1 MGISEISSASSYEEW
16 KLLNAQKE
24 QAEEAASASDASRS
38 RQIDS
43 IKAAVS
49 QEDISLSETTGSPID
64 TVEISSEGRAFLESS
79 QAETAENAPASQ
91 TAAQE
96 TGESYT
102 NLASLTNEE
111 IEDLADDGI
120 ITQTEANTELAK
132 RAAQEASENSSFADS
147 KAAGI
152 ETVE

>member
-1 MGISEISSASSYEEW
+1 MGISGISSASSYEEW

-24 QAEEAASASDASRS
+24 QAEDAASDVSRS
-38 RQIDS
+38 HQIDS

-79 QAETAENAPASQ
+79 QAEANA
-91 TAAQE
+91 
-96 TGESYT
+96 
-102 NLASLTNEE
+102 
-111 IEDLADDGI
+111 
-120 ITQTEANTELAK
+120 ELAK
-132 RAAQEASENSSFADS
+132 RAAQEASEDSSFADS

>member
-1 MGISEISSASSYEEW
+1 MGISRISSASSYEEW

-24 QAEEAASASDASRS
+24 QAEEAASASDVSRS

-79 QAETAENAPASQ
+79 QAEANA
-91 TAAQE
+91 
-96 TGESYT
+96 
-102 NLASLTNEE
+102 
-111 IEDLADDGI
+111 
-120 ITQTEANTELAK
+120 ELAK
-132 RAAQEASENSSFADS
+132 RAALEASEDSSFADS

>member
-1 MGISEISSASSYEEW
+1 MGISGISSASSYEEW

-24 QAEEAASASDASRS
+24 QAEEAASDASRS

-79 QAETAENAPASQ
+79 QAEANA
-91 TAAQE
+91 
-96 TGESYT
+96 
-102 NLASLTNEE
+102 
-111 IEDLADDGI
+111 
-120 ITQTEANTELAK
+120 ELAK
-132 RAAQEASENSSFADS
+132 RAALEASEDSSFADS